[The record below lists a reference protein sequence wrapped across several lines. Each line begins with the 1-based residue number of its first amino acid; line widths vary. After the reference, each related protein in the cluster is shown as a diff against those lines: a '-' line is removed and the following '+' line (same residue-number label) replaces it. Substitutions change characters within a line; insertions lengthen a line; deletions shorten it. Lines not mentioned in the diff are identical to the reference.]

1 MQRSKILIL
10 AAAAA
15 TVFAAVEAQAAQKA
29 STPPK
34 YVEVPIHPGT
44 MPPPRTSGAPDAKRG
59 YIVYASQGCWQCHGT
74 TGETGGPGPRLA
86 PNPLPIEAVTKQ
98 LRTPS
103 ARMPVYTAAVLSDHD
118 IADLYAYLQSAKP
131 AKAVADI
138 PLLNSNYNYAK

>member
-10 AAAAA
+10 AAATALAA
-15 TVFAAVEAQAAQKA
+15 CGVAQAAQKA
-29 STPPK
+29 SVPPK

-103 ARMPVYTAAVLSDHD
+103 ARMPVYTAAVLSDND